1 MQISRC
7 GLAHSKVCRNGNG
20 NYQRLKSDQTK
31 SPQPSHTIAD
41 SHSRFVGS
49 PGLLRLSSAHKCH
62 RLQEGCTLTAL
73 LVEVSICGLKGTRPL
88 VNARTKGKRRPP
100 HRRPSAASPLLSR
113 TEDRCSF
120 NIDAKEQENRFRF
133 NVLCQCL
140 YIKFRQPPPPLLL
153 PPPPP
158 NKTNKKKE
166 KKKEKKR
173 GKNKIN

>member
-1 MQISRC
+1 M
-7 GLAHSKVCRNGNG
+7 
-20 NYQRLKSDQTK
+20 
-31 SPQPSHTIAD
+31 
-41 SHSRFVGS
+41 
-49 PGLLRLSSAHKCH
+49 
-62 RLQEGCTLTAL
+62 TAL

-88 VNARTKGKRRPP
+88 VKARTKGKRRPP

-133 NVLCQCL
+133 SVLCQCL

-158 NKTNKKKE
+158 KKKRKKE
-166 KKKEKKR
+166 KNKKINNN
-173 GKNKIN
+173 NKIIIVECMRIMGIGSTKHRQVPHVVCRLPHWVTERIEEAFLF